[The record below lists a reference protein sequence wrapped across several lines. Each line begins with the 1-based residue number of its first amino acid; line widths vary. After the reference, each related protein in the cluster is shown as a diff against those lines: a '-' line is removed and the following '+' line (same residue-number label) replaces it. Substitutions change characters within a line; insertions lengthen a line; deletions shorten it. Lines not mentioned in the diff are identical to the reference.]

1 MIIVIITI
9 VAMDVLKNCKNGG
22 DSSTTLVFPVTNPI
36 WGSPSY
42 FFFPRARSPQHLGK
56 GCRSSCAW
64 TTLKKIGFINSN
76 LDLPSRGDNFK
87 APPRFSIGFS
97 IYPWKIQ
104 RWSTVLCLK
113 SMIIL
118 QTKTSTLPKALQ
130 WTGDL
135 FDTFHDSVDHSHHK
149 LSWETRSCTRDFAHP
164 TPCSFENEFLTPN

>member
-1 MIIVIITI
+1 MIQKIGGFIINI
-9 VAMDVLKNCKNGG
+9 GISSHQSNLRVSFVLFV
-22 DSSTTLVFPVTNPI
+22 SPRQESPTLRERMQV
-36 WGSPSY
+36 
-42 FFFPRARSPQHLGK
+42 
-56 GCRSSCAW
+56 CAW
-64 TTLKKIGFINSN
+64 TTLKKIGFIN

-87 APPRFSIGFS
+87 APPRFSIWFS